1 MRFTLHTADCRG
13 NEKNVCYPHECRI
26 SSMAEFQSAVGFDHV
41 CASFKGGRRSVGNFQ
56 SADVLVMD
64 CDNDHSDVSAE
75 WVTPEKLAD
84 MLPDV
89 SYVLAP
95 SRHDGEVKD
104 GKSPRPRFHVYF
116 PHEPI
121 EEAGEYAG
129 LKRAIQAR
137 FPFLMATLLMRRG
150 SFMDIPVRR

>member
-64 CDNDHSDVSAE
+64 
-75 WVTPEKLAD
+75 
-84 MLPDV
+84 
-89 SYVLAP
+89 
-95 SRHDGEVKD
+95 
-104 GKSPRPRFHVYF
+104 
-116 PHEPI
+116 
-121 EEAGEYAG
+121 
-129 LKRAIQAR
+129 
-137 FPFLMATLLMRRG
+137 
-150 SFMDIPVRR
+150 